1 MDTTVCKVCK
11 EAVCRRCR
19 RHLLGPG
26 EERRRKIEEGH
37 PRGYRNIRFCF
48 CGSMTNPVKI
58 IILIE
63 DGVVENVYVPG
74 DIDARYIVID
84 RDAQLSDELHSTGPQ
99 PAGSHAELEQYDH
112 EAFRIAF
119 DGEDD
124 EKE

>member
-19 RHLLGPG
+19 RHILGPR
-26 EERRRKIEEGH
+26 EERRRKIEGGH

-48 CGSMTNPVKI
+48 CGSMTNSVKI

-74 DIDARYIVID
+74 GIDARYVVID
-84 RDAQLSDELHSTGPQ
+84 RDAELSDELHSTGPQ
-99 PAGSHAELEQYDH
+99 LAGSFRDLEAYSPESYRLAFEEAAE
-112 EAFRIAF
+112 
-119 DGEDD
+119 
-124 EKE
+124 

>member
-1 MDTTVCKVCK
+1 MMQD
-11 EAVCRRCR
+11 
-19 RHLLGPG
+19 
-26 EERRRKIEEGH
+26 
-37 PRGYRNIRFCF
+37 
-48 CGSMTNPVKI
+48 PVKI

-63 DGVVENVYVPG
+63 DSVVENVYVPG

-84 RDAQLSDELHSTGPQ
+84 RDAELSEELHSTGPQ
-99 PAGSHAELEQYDH
+99 LASSHVELEQYDH